1 MFINFAR
8 QQTDE
13 TDFQEKSPCLRRTGP
28 RQRVRRRA
36 DRLRGIWS
44 DDVRF
49 SALEEEAGNED
60 EDDDWQ
66 VTFSDRVSC
75 SFSIERLRPLIPHPL
90 LTPRS
95 AKWQTLPCNMVTNT
109 WRHTQVLLKMFRLN
123 GNTKGFVHSLG
134 R

>member
-36 DRLRGIWS
+36 ERLRAIWS

-49 SALEEEAGNED
+49 SALEEEDGNED

-75 SFSIERLRPLIPHPL
+75 SFSVERLRPLTPPPPP
-90 LTPRS
+90 TPRS
-95 AKWQTLPCNMVTNT
+95 AKWQTLRCNMARNT
-109 WRHTQVLLKMFRLN
+109 WQHTKVLLKMFRLN
-123 GNTKGFVHSLG
+123 SNTKGFVHSLG

>member
-75 SFSIERLRPLIPHPL
+75 SFSIERLRPLTPHPHPPP
-90 LTPRS
+90 TPTS
-95 AKWQTLPCNMVTNT
+95 AEWQTLPCNMVRNT
-109 WRHTQVLLKMFRLN
+109 WRHTKYC
-123 GNTKGFVHSLG
+123 
-134 R
+134 

>member
-36 DRLRGIWS
+36 ERLRAIWS

-75 SFSIERLRPLIPHPL
+75 SFSIERLRPL
-90 LTPRS
+90 TPS
-95 AKWQTLPCNMVTNT
+95 PPPPPEVPNGKLYVVTWLETHGSTLKYC
-109 WRHTQVLLKMFRLN
+109 
-123 GNTKGFVHSLG
+123 
-134 R
+134 

>member
-13 TDFQEKSPCLRRTGP
+13 TDFQEKSRCLRRTGP

-36 DRLRGIWS
+36 ERLRAIWS

-49 SALEEEAGNED
+49 SALEEEAGNDD

-75 SFSIERLRPLIPHPL
+75 SFSVEHLRPL
-90 LTPRS
+90 TPPPS
-95 AKWQTLPCNMVTNT
+95 PDPQKCQMANFTL
-109 WRHTQVLLKMFRLN
+109 
-123 GNTKGFVHSLG
+123 
-134 R
+134 